1 MWNTNENNP
10 ETTILI
16 GERTYTTEIL
26 SQEVIKNYARE
37 NSIGAFNLTCEGE
50 NISPVNLQ
58 NYIGKTLRI
67 EPLNKAA

>member
-16 GERTYTTEIL
+16 GEKSYTTETLNPEI
-26 SQEVIKNYARE
+26 IKNYARE

-50 NISPVNLQ
+50 NINSINLR